1 MFCYH
6 CGEEIIPGAKFCAKC
21 GTKVIDIGASHRNLQ
36 SDISKDMKIEQS
48 DVSKNT
54 KTEQANISE
63 EAEGAKT
70 SQNSR
75 SEEIRDC
82 FMEYFGG
89 RRAYYGSD
97 LNIIGVDY
105 RNDLVDDLLK
115 MEFHYSDDE
124 ELLMAFDGSKV
135 YEKGFLL
142 TDRNFYWNDYRNK
155 KNVWPL
161 EKIAG
166 IYFEGPKFISVM
178 HLQSDTGERSG
189 EIHLIGLNK
198 MNDFVSRLDGF
209 FRRINGLDVEEAE
222 TEAVQE
228 AKENDAKVDEQR
240 KESESS
246 VKHFEKVVIEDL
258 ANKDLCQNLN
268 GENAKKRSQIISSIC
283 SQIRSERIITGSPC
297 ISRLNPEGEKSR
309 VYLRVPEEE
318 NAYLMLD
325 NTTFGSGKSGFIIC
339 DSGIYSRLY
348 DKQKNWNWKEF
359 GQVLIKK
366 TFGGGVRIEKAEFI
380 LKEDKMAK
388 PLAKILKEL
397 QTAVNDNKEIFCKN
411 D

>member
-1 MFCYH
+1 MFCYR
-6 CGEEIIPGAKFCAKC
+6 CGEEIISGAKFCAKC
-21 GTKVIDIGASHRNLQ
+21 GTRVMYTEDSQKDLQ
-36 SDISKDMKIEQS
+36 SDILKDKKIKQS
-48 DVSKNT
+48 
-54 KTEQANISE
+54 NIPEDE
-63 EAEGAKT
+63 ET
-70 SQNSR
+70 RQDSR
-75 SEEIRDC
+75 SEEVRNC
-82 FMEYFGG
+82 FMRYFGG
-89 RRAYYGSD
+89 RRSYYGSD

-124 ELLMAFDGSKV
+124 EILMAFDGSKV

-178 HLQSDTGERSG
+178 YLQSDTGERSG

-198 MNDFVSRLDGF
+198 MNDFVSRLNGF
-209 FRRINGLDVEEAE
+209 FRRINGMDVEKAE

-228 AKENDAKVDEQR
+228 AKENDVKVDKQR
-240 KESESS
+240 KESDSS

-283 SQIRSERIITGSPC
+283 SQISSERIITGSPC
-297 ISRLNPEGEKSR
+297 VSRLNPKGEKSR

-359 GQVLIKK
+359 GGVLVKK
-366 TFGGGVRIEKAEFI
+366 IFGDGVRIEKTEFF
-380 LKEDKMAK
+380 LKEDKMVK
-388 PLAKILKEL
+388 LLVKVLKEL
-397 QTAVNDNKEIFCKN
+397 QTAVNDNKEIFCEN
-411 D
+411 N

>member
-1 MFCYH
+1 MFCYR

-21 GTKVIDIGASHRNLQ
+21 GTKVIDTGASHKNLQ
-36 SDISKDMKIEQS
+36 SDISKDTKVEQS
-48 DVSKNT
+48 NIPENAET
-54 KTEQANISE
+54 KQD
-63 EAEGAKT
+63 
-70 SQNSR
+70 SR
-75 SEEIRDC
+75 SEEVRAC
-82 FMEYFGG
+82 FMGYFGG

-105 RNDLVDDLLK
+105 REELEDDILK
-115 MEFHYSDDE
+115 MEFNYSDDE
-124 ELLMAFDGSKV
+124 EVLMAFDGSKV

-142 TDRNFYWNDYRNK
+142 TDKNFYWNDYRNK

-178 HLQSDTGERSG
+178 YLQSDTGEKSG

-198 MNDFVSRLDGF
+198 MNDFVYHLNGF
-209 FRRINGLDVEEAE
+209 FRKINGLDVEEE
-222 TEAVQE
+222 SEAAREV
-228 AKENDAKVDEQR
+228 KENDTKADKQR
-240 KESESS
+240 KESDSS
-246 VKHFEKVVIEDL
+246 VKNFEKMVIEDL
-258 ANKDLCQNLN
+258 VNKDLCQNLN
-268 GENAKKRSQIISSIC
+268 EENAKRRSQIICSIC
-283 SQIRSERIITGSPC
+283 SQISSERIITGSPC

-359 GQVLIKK
+359 GEVLIKK
-366 TFGGGVRIEKAEFI
+366 TFGGGVRIEKVEFL

-388 PLAKILKEL
+388 PLVKILKEL
-397 QTAVNDNKEIFCKN
+397 QTEVNDNKEIFCKN

>member
-1 MFCYH
+1 MFCYR
-6 CGEEIIPGAKFCAKC
+6 CGEEIISGAKFCAKC
-21 GTKVIDIGASHRNLQ
+21 GTRVMYTEDSQKDLQ
-36 SDISKDMKIEQS
+36 SDILKDKKIKQS
-48 DVSKNT
+48 
-54 KTEQANISE
+54 NIPEDE
-63 EAEGAKT
+63 ET
-70 SQNSR
+70 RQDSR
-75 SEEIRDC
+75 SEEVRNC
-82 FMEYFGG
+82 FMRYFGG
-89 RRAYYGSD
+89 RRSYYGSD

-124 ELLMAFDGSKV
+124 EILMAFDGSKG

-178 HLQSDTGERSG
+178 YLQSDTGERSG

-198 MNDFVSRLDGF
+198 MNDFVSRLNGF
-209 FRRINGLDVEEAE
+209 FRRINGMDVEKAE

-228 AKENDAKVDEQR
+228 AKENDVKVDKQR
-240 KESESS
+240 KESDSS

-283 SQIRSERIITGSPC
+283 SQISSERIITGSPC
-297 ISRLNPEGEKSR
+297 VSRLNPKGEKSR

-325 NTTFGSGKSGFIIC
+325 NTTFGSGKIGFIIC

-359 GQVLIKK
+359 GGVLVKK
-366 TFGGGVRIEKAEFI
+366 IFGDGVRIEKTEFF
-380 LKEDKMAK
+380 LKEDKMVK
-388 PLAKILKEL
+388 PLVKVLKEL
-397 QTAVNDNKEIFCKN
+397 QTAVNDNKEIFCEN
-411 D
+411 N